1 MLVSLRH
8 VALQCRR
15 GIATLPWRNGTFGSA
30 MVTPEDL
37 SAAAEKDGPA
47 AFATQLSAALIFWRA
62 EGRGSVWIRAP
73 ATRGDV
79 IAAAAAAGFRF
90 HHAEGDVCTMHQWL
104 PTDRPC
110 PVPAFATH
118 QVGVAGLVVADDGRM
133 LFVKEPGRI
142 AGWKLPGGHADL
154 GEELGETAAREVFE
168 EVGVRSEFVS
178 VLAFRHQHGV
188 AWGRDD
194 LYFICRMRAL
204 SSDITLDPR
213 EISDAAWMAPDEFLA
228 QSQHELS
235 RLAVKLAVAAT
246 AASRQ
251 GGQLGA
257 TSASGSGL
265 SVTDGSAAAAALPA
279 GLQEIIETRVGFSGK
294 ITRAYHPAGA
304 VDFPP
309 FAHLQPAERAAA
321 AAAAAGASASAA
333 GGSSSQLR

>member
-1 MLVSLRH
+1 
-8 VALQCRR
+8 
-15 GIATLPWRNGTFGSA
+15 

-37 SAAAEKDGPA
+37 AVAAEIDGPA
-47 AFATQLSAALIFWRA
+47 AFSAQLSAALSSWRA
-62 EGRGSVWIRAP
+62 EGRGSVWIRSP
-73 ATRGDV
+73 AARGDV
-79 IAAAAAAGFRF
+79 ISAASAAGFRF
-90 HHAEGDVCTMHQWL
+90 HHAEGDVCTMHLWL

-110 PVPAFATH
+110 PVPPYATH

-168 EVGVRSEFVS
+168 EVGVRSEFIS

-204 SSDITLDPR
+204 STAISVDPR
-213 EISDAAWMAPDEFLA
+213 EISDATWMAPDEFLA

-246 AASRQ
+246 AGQQ
-251 GGQLGA
+251 GKPA
-257 TSASGSGL
+257 TGS
-265 SVTDGSAAAAALPA
+265 SVVDGSSAAQAATTALQA
-279 GLQEIIETRVGFSGK
+279 GQGVQQIIETRVGFSGK
-294 ITRAYHPAGA
+294 VTRAYHPAGA

-309 FAHLQPAERAAA
+309 YAHLQPAERAAA
-321 AAAAAGASASAA
+321 AAAAAAAAGGAA
-333 GGSSSQLR
+333 GGSTAPLR